1 MGVNGISGSTPNTT
15 ATSNY
20 KNTSP
25 KTAEKAETAKQ
36 DDAAVVYESSS
47 KSKTTDKTTYK
58 QDTATISKMKADSE
72 ARTAQL
78 RSLVEKLITKQ
89 GDKFNEADMWTALRE
104 GKVKADPATVAQAQK
119 DIAEDGYYGVE
130 QTSERMLSF
139 AMALTGGDPDKA
151 DERMEAFKKGFEAAT
166 KAWGDKLPDISQKT
180 YDATIKKFEE
190 WKNGGAVTA
199 E

>member
-15 ATSNY
+15 ATSY
-20 KNTSP
+20 TSTSP
-25 KTAEKAETAKQ
+25 KTAEKTESAKQ
-36 DDAAVVYESSS
+36 EDAGVVYESSS

-78 RSLVEKLITKQ
+78 KSLVEKLISKQ
-89 GDKFNEADMWTALRE
+89 GEKFNEADMWTALRE
-104 GKVKADPATVAQAQK
+104 GKVKADPATIAQAQK

-130 QTSERMLSF
+130 QTSDRMLSF
-139 AMALTGGDPDKA
+139 AKALTGGDPAKA
-151 DERMEAFKKGFEAAT
+151 DEMMEAFKKGFEAAT

-190 WKNGGAVTA
+190 WKNGGAVAA